1 KVNEKLYEFLL
12 EKRANTVIAKAG
24 IIPTTKVIELARVIG
39 VVRPDKMKILYTFM
53 VGGLLVALI
62 VVFIRVMFYDRI
74 ENADQLREMTQV
86 PVFGEIIASDKA
98 NDNYVVVENDP
109 RSAITESFRTVRT
122 NLEYLPA
129 TEK

>member
-1 KVNEKLYEFLL
+1 IGDVEGQIGDYNRLIRAVPQSQRDILNIQRQVKVNEKLYEFLL

-62 VVFIRVMFYDRI
+62 VVFIRV
-74 ENADQLREMTQV
+74 
-86 PVFGEIIASDKA
+86 
-98 NDNYVVVENDP
+98 
-109 RSAITESFRTVRT
+109 
-122 NLEYLPA
+122 
-129 TEK
+129 